1 MTEGKVDVK
10 FGEWIQQGFELYMA
24 NIGVWIVASLLVF
37 VISHATAGILAGP
50 MLAGLIWMALAQID
64 KKDVKPQIGDIFK
77 GFDYFL
83 QAFLFFLIWAI
94 IGGAVFSVLAVLF
107 FFCIG
112 IGVLLGILALI
123 VIETCLMFGLFLIV
137 DKKMEFW
144 PASMLSL
151 NVVKPNFFPFLGLL
165 VVAML
170 IGHVGAIACGIGV
183 IITMPIMVCILA
195 VAYRNVFGVQAAA

>member
-10 FGEWIQQGFELYMA
+10 FGEWIQQGWELYKA
-24 NIGVWIVASLLVF
+24 NIGVWIVASLLAI
-37 VISHATAGILAGP
+37 VISGATLGILSGP
-50 MLAGLIWMALAQID
+50 MMAGLAWMALVLVD
-64 KKDVKPQIGDIFK
+64 RKEPKPQIGDVFK

-83 QAFLFFLIWAI
+83 QSFLFCLVWGIIMLAI
-94 IGGAVFSVLAVLF
+94 SFVSFIP
-107 FFCIG
+107 CIG
-112 IGVLLGILALI
+112 PLVFIVVSIALH
-123 VIETCLMFGLFLIV
+123 TALMFGLFLIV

-170 IGHVGAIACGIGV
+170 IGHIGAIACGIGV
-183 IITMPIMVCILA
+183 IVTMPIAVCILA

>member
-10 FGEWIQQGFELYMA
+10 FGEWIQQGWELYKA
-24 NIGVWIVASLLVF
+24 NIGVWIVASLLAV
-37 VISHATAGILAGP
+37 VISVATLGILSGP
-50 MLAGLIWMALAQID
+50 MMAGLAWMALVLVD
-64 KKDVKPQIGDIFK
+64 RKEPKPQMGDVFK

-83 QAFLFFLIWAI
+83 QSFLFFLVWGVIMLAI
-94 IGGAVFSVLAVLF
+94 SVVSLIP
-107 FFCIG
+107 CIG
-112 IGVLLGILALI
+112 ALVVI
-123 VIETCLMFGLFLIV
+123 VVSIALETALMFGLFLIV

-183 IITMPIMVCILA
+183 IVTMPISVCILA
-195 VAYRNVFGVQAAA
+195 VAYRNVFGAQAAV

>member
-1 MTEGKVDVK
+1 MPEGKVEVK
-10 FGEWIQQGFELYMA
+10 FGEWIQQGWELYKD
-24 NIGVWIVASLLVF
+24 NIGVWIVASLLAVL
-37 VISHATAGILAGP
+37 ISAATLGILSGP
-50 MLAGLIWMALAQID
+50 MMAGLVWMALVLVD
-64 KKDVKPQIGDIFK
+64 RKEPKPQMGDVFK

-83 QAFLFFLIWAI
+83 QSFLFFLVWGVIM
-94 IGGAVFSVLAVLF
+94 LAVSVVSLIP
-107 FFCIG
+107 CIG
-112 IGVLLGILALI
+112 TLVVIAVSIVLHTA
-123 VIETCLMFGLFLIV
+123 LMFGLFLIV

-151 NVVKPNFFPFLGLL
+151 NTVKPNFFPFLGLL

-183 IITMPIMVCILA
+183 IVTMPIAVCILA

>member
-1 MTEGKVDVK
+1 MAEGKVDVK
-10 FGEWIQQGFELYMA
+10 FGEWIQQGWELYKA
-24 NIGVWIVASLLVF
+24 NIGVWIVASLLAI
-37 VISHATAGILAGP
+37 VISVATLGILSGP
-50 MLAGLIWMALAQID
+50 MMAGLVWMALVLVD
-64 KKDVKPQIGDIFK
+64 RKEPKPQMGDVFK

-83 QAFLFFLIWAI
+83 QSFLFCLVWGIIMMAISVISLIP
-94 IGGAVFSVLAVLF
+94 
-107 FFCIG
+107 CIG
-112 IGVLLGILALI
+112 ALVVIVVSLALH
-123 VIETCLMFGLFLIV
+123 TALMFGMFLIV

-170 IGHVGAIACGIGV
+170 IGHVGVIACGIGV
-183 IITMPIMVCILA
+183 IVTMPITVCILA

>member
-10 FGEWIQQGFELYMA
+10 FGEWIQQGWELYKA
-24 NIGVWIVASLLVF
+24 TIGVWIVASLLAI
-37 VISHATAGILAGP
+37 VISVVTVGILSGP
-50 MLAGLIWMALAQID
+50 MMAGLVWMALVLVD
-64 KKDVKPQIGDIFK
+64 RKEPKPQMGDVFK

-83 QAFLFFLIWAI
+83 QSFLFCLVWGVIMLAISVVSLIP
-94 IGGAVFSVLAVLF
+94 
-107 FFCIG
+107 CIG
-112 IGVLLGILALI
+112 TLVVIVVSIAL
-123 VIETCLMFGLFLIV
+123 ETALMFGMFLIV

-151 NVVKPNFFPFLGLL
+151 NVVKPNFVPFLGLL

-170 IGHVGAIACGIGV
+170 IGNVGAIACGIGV
-183 IITMPIMVCILA
+183 IVTMPIMVCILA

>member
-1 MTEGKVDVK
+1 MMEGKVDVK
-10 FGEWIQQGFELYMA
+10 FGEWIQQGWDLYKA
-24 NIGVWIVASLLVF
+24 NIGVWIVASLLAI
-37 VISHATAGILAGP
+37 VISVATLGILSGP
-50 MLAGLIWMALAQID
+50 MMAGLVWMALVLVD
-64 KKDVKPQIGDIFK
+64 RKEPKPQMGDVFK

-83 QAFLFFLIWAI
+83 QSFLFFLVWGIIMLAI
-94 IGGAVFSVLAVLF
+94 SVVSLIP
-107 FFCIG
+107 CIG
-112 IGVLLGILALI
+112 ALVVI
-123 VIETCLMFGLFLIV
+123 VVSIALHTALMFGIFLIV

-183 IITMPIMVCILA
+183 IVTMPIAVCILA

>member
-1 MTEGKVDVK
+1 MTEAKVDVK
-10 FGEWIQQGFELYMA
+10 FGEWIQQGWELYKA
-24 NIGVWIVASLLVF
+24 NIGIWIVASLLAI
-37 VISHATAGILAGP
+37 VISGATIGILSGP
-50 MLAGLIWMALAQID
+50 MMAGLAWMALSMVD
-64 KKDVKPQIGDIFK
+64 RKDPKPQMGDVFK

-83 QAFLFFLIWAI
+83 QSFLFFLVWGIIMLAI
-94 IGGAVFSVLAVLF
+94 SFISLIP
-107 FFCIG
+107 CIG
-112 IGVLLGILALI
+112 ALVVI
-123 VIETCLMFGLFLIV
+123 VVSITLHTALMFGLFLIV
-137 DKKMEFW
+137 DKKMDFW

-183 IITMPIMVCILA
+183 IVTMPITVCILA

>member
-10 FGEWIQQGFELYMA
+10 FGEWIQQGWELYKA
-24 NIGVWIVASLLVF
+24 NIGVWIVASLLAI
-37 VISHATAGILAGP
+37 VISVATLGILSGP
-50 MLAGLIWMALAQID
+50 MMAGLVWMALVLVD
-64 KKDVKPQIGDIFK
+64 RKDPKPQIGDVFK

-83 QAFLFFLIWAI
+83 QSFLFYLVWGIIMLAISFVSLIP
-94 IGGAVFSVLAVLF
+94 
-107 FFCIG
+107 CIG
-112 IGVLLGILALI
+112 ALVVIVVSIVLHTA
-123 VIETCLMFGLFLIV
+123 LMFGLFLIV

-183 IITMPIMVCILA
+183 IVTMPITVCILA

>member
-10 FGEWIQQGFELYMA
+10 FGEWIQQGWELYKA
-24 NIGVWIVASLLVF
+24 NVGIWIVASLLAII
-37 VISHATAGILAGP
+37 ISGATVGILSGP
-50 MLAGLIWMALAQID
+50 MMAGLTWMALCMVD
-64 KKDVKPQIGDIFK
+64 RKEPKPQIGDVFK

-83 QAFLFFLIWAI
+83 QSFLFYLVWGIIMLAISLVSLIPCV
-94 IGGAVFSVLAVLF
+94 GTLVV
-107 FFCIG
+107 
-112 IGVLLGILALI
+112 I
-123 VIETCLMFGLFLIV
+123 VVSITLHTALMFGLFLIV
-137 DKKMEFW
+137 DKKMDFW

-183 IITMPIMVCILA
+183 IVTMPITVCILA
-195 VAYRNVFGVQAAA
+195 VAYRNVFGVQAAV

>member
-10 FGEWIQQGFELYMA
+10 FGEWIQQGWELYKA
-24 NIGVWIVASLLVF
+24 NIGVWIVASLLAI
-37 VISHATAGILAGP
+37 VISVATLGILSGP
-50 MLAGLIWMALAQID
+50 MMAGLVWMALVLVD
-64 KKDVKPQIGDIFK
+64 RKEPKPQMGDVFK

-83 QAFLFFLIWAI
+83 QSFLFFLVWGVIMLAI
-94 IGGAVFSVLAVLF
+94 SVVSLIPCVGTLVVIVVSIVLHT
-107 FFCIG
+107 
-112 IGVLLGILALI
+112 A
-123 VIETCLMFGLFLIV
+123 LMFGLFLIV

-183 IITMPIMVCILA
+183 IVTMPIAVCILA

>member
-1 MTEGKVDVK
+1 MMEGKVDVK
-10 FGEWIQQGFELYMA
+10 FGEWIQQGWELYKA
-24 NIGVWIVASLLVF
+24 NIGVWIVASLLAI
-37 VISHATAGILAGP
+37 VISVATLGLLSGP
-50 MLAGLIWMALAQID
+50 MMAGLAWMALVLVD
-64 KKDVKPQIGDIFK
+64 RKEPKPQMGDVFK

-83 QAFLFFLIWAI
+83 QSFLFFLVWGIIMLAI
-94 IGGAVFSVLAVLF
+94 SFVSLIP
-107 FFCIG
+107 CIG
-112 IGVLLGILALI
+112 ALVVI
-123 VIETCLMFGLFLIV
+123 VVSIALNTALMFGLFLIV

-183 IITMPIMVCILA
+183 IVTMPITVCILA
-195 VAYRNVFGVQAAA
+195 VAYRNVFGVQAAAV

>member
-1 MTEGKVDVK
+1 MMEGKVDVK
-10 FGEWIQQGFELYMA
+10 FSEWIQQGWELYKA
-24 NIGVWIVASLLVF
+24 NIGVWIVASLLVI
-37 VISHATAGILAGP
+37 VINVATLGLLGGP
-50 MLAGLIWMALAQID
+50 MMAGLVWMALVLVD
-64 KKDVKPQIGDIFK
+64 RKDPKPQMGDVFK

-83 QAFLFFLIWAI
+83 QSFLFYLVWGIIMLAISLVSLIPCV
-94 IGGAVFSVLAVLF
+94 GTLVV
-107 FFCIG
+107 
-112 IGVLLGILALI
+112 I
-123 VIETCLMFGLFLIV
+123 VVSITLHTALMFGLFLIV
-137 DKKMEFW
+137 DKKMDFW

-183 IITMPIMVCILA
+183 IVTMPIAVCILA